1 MEFEAAVRG
10 EEYRFSLLNNTS
22 VLVSG
27 QRGEYILYKN
37 RTWRCAD
44 DLPREVVEEF
54 GDVIEE
60 HLQVSHPI

>member
-1 MEFEAAVRG
+1 MEFEAEVHG
-10 EEYRFSLLNNTS
+10 EEYRFSFLNNES

-27 QRGEYILYKN
+27 KKGEYILYKN

-44 DLPREVVEEF
+44 DLPREIVEEL

-60 HLQVSHPI
+60 RLQVNGMR

>member
-1 MEFEAAVRG
+1 MEFETAVRG
-10 EEYRFSLLNNTS
+10 EYYRFSFLNTSS

-44 DLPREVVEEF
+44 DLSNEIVEEL
-54 GDVIEE
+54 GDIIEE
-60 HLQVSHPI
+60 HLQVRHRR